1 MAGYHFFSKTIP
13 PGIETLTKPPKDD
26 WLVRFGIA
34 EKTASILVR
43 LSYTDSM
50 INPFFANKLEQ
61 AVKVTGCPLCFMRQ
75 QAESKYIHS
84 IIADH
89 INDPASRVHIINS
102 LGYCPTHTW
111 KIAEVEKKEDGESL
125 GTSIIYEHLALVI
138 RERLEKLK
146 KYPKTLTKNNPLLKQ
161 VQKYL
166 PQQASPSAS
175 LRTETACR
183 VCVMAAESD
192 DSYVRW
198 LLEGLSDP
206 DNDETRRLYR
216 QSNRLC
222 FDHLRQSL
230 DKAVPAS
237 AAGLEFLLEDSLEML
252 KALDGDLRV
261 HISKYDYDK
270 KAPRTEAEQFSWL
283 RAVYFFA
290 GRREGENPKPGFSD
304 RQES

>member
-1 MAGYHFFSKTIP
+1 
-13 PGIETLTKPPKDD
+13 
-26 WLVRFGIA
+26 
-34 EKTASILVR
+34 
-43 LSYTDSM
+43 M
-50 INPFFANKLEQ
+50 INPFFANKFEP
-61 AVKVTGCPLCFMRQ
+61 AVKVQGCPLCYMRQ
-75 QAESKYIHS
+75 QAEAKYIRS

-125 GTSIIYEHLALVI
+125 GTSIIYEHLALVVT
-138 RERLEKLK
+138 ERLEKLRN
-146 KYPKTLTKNNPLLKQ
+146 YPRTLAHNNPLRQQ

-166 PQQASPSAS
+166 PRQGLPSAS
-175 LRTETACR
+175 LRTETPCR
-183 VCVMAAESD
+183 VCQMAAESD

-198 LLEGLSDP
+198 LLEGLADP
-206 DNDETRRLYR
+206 DNDETRRLYK

-222 FDHLRQSL
+222 FEHLRQAL

-237 AAGLEFLLEDSLEML
+237 ANGLEFLLEDALVTL
-252 KALDGDLRV
+252 KALDSDMRG
-261 HISKYDYDK
+261 HIAKYDYDK
-270 KAPRTEAEQFSWL
+270 KAPRSEAEQFSWL

-304 RQES
+304 LQEKGNS

>member
-1 MAGYHFFSKTIP
+1 
-13 PGIETLTKPPKDD
+13 
-26 WLVRFGIA
+26 
-34 EKTASILVR
+34 
-43 LSYTDSM
+43 M
-50 INPFFANKLEQ
+50 INPFFANKFEQ
-61 AVKVTGCPLCFMRQ
+61 AVKVTGCPLCYMRQ
-75 QAESKYIHS
+75 QAEAKYIRS
-84 IIADH
+84 IIMDH

-138 RERLEKLK
+138 VERLEKLK
-146 KYPKTLTKNNPLLKQ
+146 KYPKSLNQNNPLLQQ

-166 PQQASPSAS
+166 PTPASPSAS
-175 LRTETACR
+175 LRTDKSCR
-183 VCVMAAESD
+183 VCEMAAESD

-206 DNDETRRLYR
+206 ERDETRRLYK

-222 FDHLRQSL
+222 FDHLRQAL

-237 AAGLEFLLEDSLEML
+237 AAGLEFLLDDALETL
-252 KALDGDLRV
+252 KALDADLRG
-261 HISKYDYDK
+261 HIAKYDFDK
-270 KAPRTEAEQFSWL
+270 RAPRSEAEQFSWL

-290 GRREGENPKPGFSD
+290 GRREGDNPKPEFSD
-304 RQES
+304 SQTG

>member
-1 MAGYHFFSKTIP
+1 
-13 PGIETLTKPPKDD
+13 
-26 WLVRFGIA
+26 
-34 EKTASILVR
+34 
-43 LSYTDSM
+43 M
-50 INPFFANKLEQ
+50 INPFFANKFEP
-61 AVKVTGCPLCFMRQ
+61 AVKVQGCPLCYMRQ
-75 QAESKYIHS
+75 QAEAKYIRS

-125 GTSIIYEHLALVI
+125 GTSIIYEHLALVVT
-138 RERLEKLK
+138 ERLEKLRN
-146 KYPKTLTKNNPLLKQ
+146 YPKTLAQNNPLRQQ

-166 PQQASPSAS
+166 PRQGAPSAS

-183 VCVMAAESD
+183 VCQMAAESD

-198 LLEGLSDP
+198 LLEGLADA
-206 DNDETRRLYR
+206 DNDETRRLYK

-222 FDHLRQSL
+222 FEHLRLAL

-252 KALDGDLRV
+252 KALDNDMRG
-261 HISKYDYDK
+261 HIAKYDYDK

-304 RQES
+304 LQES

>member
-1 MAGYHFFSKTIP
+1 M
-13 PGIETLTKPPKDD
+13 
-26 WLVRFGIA
+26 V
-34 EKTASILVR
+34 
-43 LSYTDSM
+43 
-50 INPFFANKLEQ
+50 NPFFANKLEQ
-61 AVKVTGCPLCFMRQ
+61 AVKVTGCPLCYMRQ
-75 QAESKYIHS
+75 QAEAKYIRS
-84 IIADH
+84 IIMDH

-111 KIAEVEKKEDGESL
+111 KIAEVEKKEDGETL

-138 RERLEKLK
+138 IERLEKLK
-146 KYPKTLTKNNPLLKQ
+146 HQSPGLAAHNPLIQQ

-166 PQQASPSAS
+166 PKQTLPSAS
-175 LRTETACR
+175 LRAEKPCR
-183 VCVMAAESD
+183 VCQMAAESD

-206 DNDETRRLYR
+206 ERDETRRLYQ

-222 FDHLRQSL
+222 FDHLRQAI

-237 AAGLEFLLEDSLEML
+237 AAGLQFLLEDTLENL
-252 KALDGDLRV
+252 KALDADLRG

-270 KAPRTEAEQFSWL
+270 RAPRSQAEQFSWL

-290 GRREGENPKPGFSD
+290 GRREGENPKPEFSD
-304 RQES
+304 SQGE